1 MMAEAAAYFHEFNIV
16 TVSLRLVMAM
26 VVGASI
32 GIERGRKGSPA
43 GLRTYM
49 FVSLGAALTMLIS
62 QYDYHMIH
70 GQWAE
75 LSAAYGFS
83 IDVSRYSAKVTSGI
97 GFLAAG
103 TILVNRRQKVKG
115 LTSAASLWASA
126 CMGIVVGAGFYG
138 CVLAG
143 FLMILICNLVL
154 SPVSTW
160 VAEQSRDMNVYV
172 EYTNFGDLQE
182 ILHLLRG
189 QDIEIY
195 DIDIARGKKKR
206 GENPSAVL
214 SFRLPKHLHHSSVA
228 EALLRLTC
236 VQELNEV

>member
-1 MMAEAAAYFHEFNIV
+1 MAEAAAYFHEFNIA
-16 TVSLRLVMAM
+16 TVSLRLVLAM
-26 VVGASI
+26 FVGAFI

-62 QYDYHMIH
+62 QYDYQMIH

-103 TILVNRRQKVKG
+103 TILVNRSQKVKG

-126 CMGIVVGAGFYG
+126 CMGIVVGAGFYS
-138 CVLAG
+138 CVICS
-143 FLMILICNLVL
+143 FLMILVCNLVL
-154 SPVSTW
+154 SPVSAW
-160 VAEQSRDMNVYV
+160 VAEKSRDMNVYV
-172 EYTNFGDLQE
+172 EYTSFGDLQE
-182 ILHLLRG
+182 ILGLLHEK
-189 QDIEIY
+189 DAMIY
-195 DIDIARGKKKR
+195 DVDIARGKKKR

-214 SFRLPKHLHHSSVA
+214 SFRLPPKLRHSNVMDA
-228 EALLRLTC
+228 MMRLSC
-236 VQELNEV
+236 IQEINEI